1 MLTKT
6 TSPITEWTG
15 NEGAVIGTKVE
26 YRLFGILLYKK
37 KAFTPILKEVIG
49 DNQVT
54 IHIGK
59 LIDRIEVTTPPS
71 MSDTEREELLD
82 KLVLRLKEC
91 CVESILHSLQSFLQD
106 TKV

>member
-37 KAFTPILKEVIG
+37 VFNYPDK
-49 DNQVT
+49 
-54 IHIGK
+54 
-59 LIDRIEVTTPPS
+59 RIEDREMVTG
-71 MSDTEREELLD
+71 
-82 KLVLRLKEC
+82 
-91 CVESILHSLQSFLQD
+91 
-106 TKV
+106 